1 MWVEAGGQ
9 WLVGRVGGIGGSGGG
24 DGGDA
29 GGRNG
34 ACVNVSCLE
43 KHAAEMSCQQ
53 VR

>member
-24 DGGDA
+24 GGGDA

-43 KHAAEMSCQQ
+43 RHAAEMSCQQ

>member
-9 WLVGRVGGIGGSGGG
+9 WLVGKVGGIGGSGGG